1 MTFVVQVLKGFPE
14 GTFRT
19 MICKENMKITV
30 KSSS

>member
-19 MICKENMKITV
+19 ICKENMKITA